1 MSSHAATTQV
11 KANWGGGGVSP
22 LGASYGKLYMWFFL
36 VSDAFTFSGLLTA
49 YGFMRHKYTDFWPNP
64 GHVFHHFP
72 FYEGSIPL
80 AYVGLMTFILIMSSV
95 TMVLAVEAG
104 HRNKKNEVAK
114 WMLLTI
120 IGGLMFVGSQAWE
133 WYNFIVVTPDGA
145 VINILVVGFW

>member
-64 GHVFHHFP
+64 GHVFHHLTQNLLLYF
-72 FYEGSIPL
+72 FYVCL
-80 AYVGLMTFILIMSSV
+80 
-95 TMVLAVEAG
+95 
-104 HRNKKNEVAK
+104 KK
-114 WMLLTI
+114 LL
-120 IGGLMFVGSQAWE
+120 
-133 WYNFIVVTPDGA
+133 
-145 VINILVVGFW
+145 